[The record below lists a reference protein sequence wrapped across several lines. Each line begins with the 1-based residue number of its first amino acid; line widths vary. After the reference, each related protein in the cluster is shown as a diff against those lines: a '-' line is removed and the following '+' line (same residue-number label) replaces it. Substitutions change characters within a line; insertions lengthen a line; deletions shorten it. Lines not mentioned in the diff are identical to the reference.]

1 MSSMNYYAIREAD
14 KDSLSPP
21 EIASLDVVYISE
33 HYHFFTS
40 RWVWRRIGR
49 KYKHISHIKKWE
61 YDMLD
66 AFGIRKISMHTIT
79 EWGD

>member
-1 MSSMNYYAIREAD
+1 MSELCCYAIREAD
-14 KDSLSPP
+14 KDSLSPS
-21 EIASLDVVYISE
+21 EIASLPVIYIAE
-33 HYHFFTS
+33 HPHCFTS

-49 KYKHISHIKKWE
+49 KYKHIDHIKKWE

-66 AFGIRKISMHTIT
+66 AVGVPKIAMHTIT